1 MNEELELTCRVLKW
15 VVAREQGEYIVCP
28 ESSREHIRFK
38 NTSATL
44 IASVCRNV
52 NILLASIGKMMV
64 IGWTDII
71 GPEWSAGFDYQIFVR
86 IDGDK
91 VEA

>member
-15 VVAREQGEYIVCP
+15 VVARELMYPLHSP
-28 ESSREHIRFK
+28 ESSRERIRFK
-38 NTSATL
+38 NTSATQ

-52 NILLASIGKMMV
+52 NILLASIGKTMV
-64 IGWTDII
+64 IEWKDII
-71 GPEWSAGFDYQIFVR
+71 GPEWSAGFDYEIFVR

-91 VEA
+91 TKA